1 MANAPEVARAVVTIT
16 PVMEGAQK
24 EIATQL
30 GAVSEDAG
38 SKAGK
43 KAGSSFT
50 SFMGSAIKAGIGT
63 IGAAVTAV
71 TAATASVVGT
81 TVATSKTLVESAKAV
96 SEYGDEIDKT
106 SQKLGLS
113 KQAYQEWDYVMHLA
127 GTEMSSMTTGLKTLT
142 NKLDDAK
149 NGSEDA
155 VAMFDKLGISMEDIN
170 SMSREELFAKT
181 IAGFQGMADST
192 ERAALANDLFGKS
205 GQNLTPLFNQSAEA
219 TQALIKEAH
228 EYGMIMSDDAVNAS
242 AAFQDSLTKMENTI
256 AGVKNS
262 MIGDLLPSLTMV
274 TDGLAKVFKGDM
286 SGADMMAEGIKSII
300 NGLTN
305 AIPTIIS
312 TMTTIITTV
321 GQMLPDLLNV
331 LVKAIVID
339 AGPQLASGIL
349 GVLPTLL
356 GAVYSLLTEVS
367 ANLGNLIFPILDA
380 LPTLIL
386 QIATSI
392 ATYWPQIYS
401 GIVQLMDQVVDHM
414 PEINEKFL
422 AILPELIQLTVQGL
436 TDTLPILIEG
446 FTLLFIGLA
455 AAVPQMAVALIDA
468 GPEITKAL
476 ITGVT
481 TSWPQFET
489 GMKELF
495 DRIKDTIEE
504 ALASYNEKMK
514 SGATKLGTVF
524 YNQLRIIVPKVT
536 AVLNQILAKIGVWAN
551 NLITKGRLAATK
563 FNEVVHQTLSL
574 LPPKVVEIGTQLV
587 EGLWNGIENKTE
599 WLKSQ
604 IQTFCETALDAIKA
618 FFKIE
623 SPSKVMRDEVGTML
637 AEGMALGITK
647 NLDPID
653 SALDKVE
660 GLFANRF
667 DYNLALAGE
676 TPSMGLKNNIFNN
689 TITVNGATDP
699 EAWAEGFVRT
709 LNRQARM
716 A

>member
-81 TVATSKTLVESAKAV
+81 TVAASKTLVESAKAV

-181 IAGFQGMADST
+181 IAGFQRMADST

-205 GQNLTPLFNQSAEA
+205 GQNLTPLFNQSAKA
-219 TQALIKEAH
+219 TQDLIKEAH

-321 GQMLPDLLNV
+321 AQMLPELLTV
-331 LVKAIVID
+331 LVTAIID
-339 AGPQLASGIL
+339 VMPQLTDGIL

-356 GAVYSLLTEVS
+356 DAIYRLLTEVS
-367 ANLGNLIFPILDA
+367 SNLGNLISPIIDA

-414 PEINEKFL
+414 PEINEKFV
-422 AILPELIQLTVQGL
+422 AILPELIQLIVQGL
-436 TDTLPILIEG
+436 TNTLPILIEG

-468 GPEITKAL
+468 GPEIVKAL

-524 YNQLRIIVPKVT
+524 YNTLRIIVPKVA

-623 SPSKVMRDEVGTML
+623 SPSKVMRDEVGNML
-637 AEGMALGITK
+637 AEGIALGITE
-647 NLDPID
+647 NTDPID

-667 DYNLALAGE
+667 DYNLALAGDN
-676 TPSMGLKNNIFNN
+676 PSMGLKNNIFNN

>member
-50 SFMGSAIKAGIGT
+50 SFMGSAIQAGIGA

-71 TAATASVVGT
+71 TAATATAVGT
-81 TVATSKTLVESAKAV
+81 TVSASKALVESAKAV

-155 VAMFDKLGISMEDIN
+155 VAMFDKLGITMDDIN
-170 SMSREELFAKT
+170 SMSREDLFAKT

-219 TQALIKEAH
+219 TQALIDEAH
-228 EYGMIMSDDAVNAS
+228 EYGMIMSDDAVSAS

-286 SGADMMAEGIKSII
+286 SGADMMAEGIKSTIE
-300 NGLTN
+300 GLTN

-321 GQMLPDLLNV
+321 AQKLPELLTT
-331 LVKAIVID
+331 LVTAIID
-339 AGPQLASGIL
+339 VMPQLTDGIL
-349 GVLPTLL
+349 GMLPTLL
-356 GAVYSLLTEVS
+356 ETIYSLLTEVS
-367 ANLGNLIFPILDA
+367 SNLGNLISPIIDA
-380 LPTLIL
+380 LPALIL
-386 QIATSI
+386 QIAT
-392 ATYWPQIYS
+392 AMDAYRPQFLA
-401 GIVQLMDQVVDHM
+401 GIVQLIDAIVDDM
-414 PEINEKFL
+414 PEILDKFV
-422 AILPELIQLTVQGL
+422 AILPDLIQLLVTGL
-436 TDTLPILIEG
+436 MDCLPILIEG
-446 FTLLFIGLA
+446 FTLLFIALA
-455 AAVPQMAVALIDA
+455 AQTPQMAVALFDA
-468 GPEITKAL
+468 APEIVQAL
-476 ITGVT
+476 LDGVT

-504 ALASYNEKMK
+504 SFASYTEKMK
-514 SGATKLGTVF
+514 SGATKLSTAF
-524 YNQLRIIVPKVT
+524 LNQMKVIVPKV
-536 AVLNQILAKIGVWAN
+536 AAILNQILAKIGVWAN

-563 FNEVVHQTLSL
+563 FNEVVHQVLSL

-623 SPSKVMRDEVGTML
+623 SPSKVMRDEVGSML
-637 AEGMALGITK
+637 AEGIALGITE
-647 NLDPID
+647 NTDPID

-667 DYNLALAGE
+667 DYSLALAGDN
-676 TPSMGLKNNIFNN
+676 PSMGLKNNIFNN

>member
-81 TVATSKTLVESAKAV
+81 TVAASKTLVESAKAV

-155 VAMFDKLGISMEDIN
+155 LAMFDKLGITMDDIS
-170 SMSREELFAKT
+170 SMSREDLFAKT

-219 TQALIKEAH
+219 TQALIAEAH
-228 EYGMIMSDDAVNAS
+228 EYGMIMSDDAVSAS

-300 NGLTN
+300 SGLTS

-321 GQMLPDLLNV
+321 AQMLPELLTV
-331 LVKAIVID
+331 LVTAIID
-339 AGPQLASGIL
+339 VMPQLTNGIL
-349 GVLPTLL
+349 GVLPSLL
-356 GAVYSLLTEVS
+356 EAVYRLLTEVS
-367 ANLGNLIFPILDA
+367 ANLGNLISPIIDA

-392 ATYWPQIYS
+392 ATYWPQIYA

-414 PEINEKFL
+414 PEINEKFV
-422 AILPELIQLTVQGL
+422 AILPELIQLIVQGL

-481 TSWPQFET
+481 TSWPQFEI

-504 ALASYNEKMK
+504 ALASYTEKMK

-524 YNQLRIIVPKVT
+524 YNTLRIIVPKVS
-536 AVLNQILAKIGVWAN
+536 AVLNQIIAKIGVWAN
-551 NLITKGRLAATK
+551 NLITKGRLATTK

-637 AEGMALGITK
+637 AEGIALGITE
-647 NLDPID
+647 NTDPID

-667 DYNLALAGE
+667 DYNLALAGDN
-676 TPSMGLKNNIFNN
+676 PSMGLKNNIFNN

>member
-30 GAVSEDAG
+30 GAVSENAG

-50 SFMGSAIKAGIGT
+50 SFMGSAIQAGIGA

-71 TAATASVVGT
+71 TAATATAVGT
-81 TVATSKTLVESAKAV
+81 TVSASKALVESAKAV

-155 VAMFDKLGISMEDIN
+155 VAMFDKLGISIEDIN

-205 GQNLTPLFNQSAEA
+205 GQNLTPLFNQSAKE

-228 EYGMIMSDDAVNAS
+228 EYGMIMSDDAVSAS

-262 MIGDLLPSLTMV
+262 MIGDLPPSLTMV

-286 SGADMMAEGIKSII
+286 SGADMMAEGINSTIE
-300 NGLTN
+300 GLTN

-321 GQMLPDLLNV
+321 AQKLPELLTT
-331 LVKAIVID
+331 LVTAIID
-339 AGPQLASGIL
+339 VMPQFTDGIL
-349 GVLPTLL
+349 GMLPTLL
-356 GAVYSLLTEVS
+356 ETIYSLLTEVS
-367 ANLGNLIFPILDA
+367 SNLGNLISPIIDA
-380 LPTLIL
+380 LPALIL
-386 QIATSI
+386 QIAT
-392 ATYWPQIYS
+392 AMDAYRPQFLA
-401 GIVQLMDQVVDHM
+401 GIVQLIDAIVDDM
-414 PEINEKFL
+414 PEILDKFV
-422 AILPELIQLTVQGL
+422 AILPDLIQLLVTGL
-436 TDTLPILIEG
+436 MDCLPILIEG
-446 FTLLFIGLA
+446 FTLLFIALA
-455 AAVPQMAVALIDA
+455 AQTPQMAVALFDA
-468 GPEITKAL
+468 APEIVQAL
-476 ITGVT
+476 LDGVT
-481 TSWPQFET
+481 TAWPQFET

-504 ALASYNEKMK
+504 SFASYTEKMK
-514 SGATKLGTVF
+514 SGATKLGTAF
-524 YNQLRIIVPKVT
+524 LNQMKVIVPKVS
-536 AVLNQILAKIGVWAN
+536 AILNQILAKIGVWAN

-563 FNEVVHQTLSL
+563 FNEVVHQVLSL

-637 AEGMALGITK
+637 AEGIALGITK
-647 NLDPID
+647 DMNSID

-667 DYNLALAGE
+667 DYNLALAGDN
-676 TPSMGLKNNIFNN
+676 PSMGLKNNIINN

>member
-81 TVATSKTLVESAKAV
+81 TVAASKTLVESAKAV

-113 KQAYQEWDYVMHLA
+113 KQAYQEWDYVMHLS

-155 VAMFDKLGISMEDIN
+155 LTMFDKLGITMDDIS
-170 SMSREELFAKT
+170 SMSREDLFAKT

-219 TQALIKEAH
+219 TQALIAEAH
-228 EYGMIMSDDAVNAS
+228 EYGMIMSDDAVSAS
-242 AAFQDSLTKMENTI
+242 AAFNDSLKKMENTI

-300 NGLTN
+300 EGLTN
-305 AIPTIIS
+305 TTPAIIS

-321 GQMLPDLLNV
+321 AQMLPELLTV
-331 LVKAIVID
+331 FVTAIID
-339 AGPQLASGIL
+339 VMPQLTNGIL
-349 GVLPTLL
+349 GVLPSLL
-356 GAVYSLLTEVS
+356 EAVYRLLTEVS
-367 ANLGNLIFPILDA
+367 ANLGNLISPIIDA

-392 ATYWPQIYS
+392 ATYWPQVYS

-414 PEINEKFL
+414 PEINEKFV
-422 AILPELIQLTVQGL
+422 AILPELIQLIVQGL

-446 FTLLFIGLA
+446 VTLLFIGLV

-476 ITGVT
+476 IDGVT

-504 ALASYNEKMK
+504 ALTSYTEKMK

-524 YNQLRIIVPKVT
+524 YNQLRIIVPKVA

-551 NLITKGRLAATK
+551 NLIIKGRLAATK

-599 WLKSQ
+599 WLKAQ

-637 AEGMALGITK
+637 AEGIALGITK
-647 NLDPID
+647 DMNSID

-660 GLFANRF
+660 GIFANRF
-667 DYNLALAGE
+667 DYNLALAGDN
-676 TPSMGLKNNIFNN
+676 PSMGLKNNIFNN

>member
-81 TVATSKTLVESAKAV
+81 TVAASKTLVESAKAV

-155 VAMFDKLGISMEDIN
+155 LAMFDKLGITMDDI
-170 SMSREELFAKT
+170 SSLSREDLFAKT

-219 TQALIKEAH
+219 TQELIKEAH
-228 EYGMIMSDDAVNAS
+228 EYGMIMSDDAVSAS

-256 AGVKNS
+256 AGVKNN

-300 NGLTN
+300 EGLTN

-321 GQMLPDLLNV
+321 VQMLPELLTV
-331 LVKAIVID
+331 LVTAIID
-339 AGPQLASGIL
+339 VMPQLADGII

-356 GAVYSLLTEVS
+356 EAVYRLLTEVS
-367 ANLGNLIFPILDA
+367 SNLGNLISPIIDA

-386 QIATSI
+386 QIAASI
-392 ATYWPQIYS
+392 ATYWPQVYS
-401 GIVQLMDQVVDHM
+401 GIVQLMDQVIDHM
-414 PEINEKFL
+414 PEINEKFV
-422 AILPELIQLTVQGL
+422 AILPELIQLIVQGL
-436 TDTLPILIEG
+436 TGTLPILIEG
-446 FTLLFIGLA
+446 VTLLFIGLA

-468 GPEITKAL
+468 GPEIVKAL

-481 TSWPQFET
+481 AAWPQFET

-495 DRIKDTIEE
+495 DRVKDTIEE
-504 ALASYNEKMK
+504 ALASYTEKMK

-524 YNQLRIIVPKVT
+524 YNTLRIIVPKVA

-563 FNEVVHQTLSL
+563 FNEIVRQTLSL

-604 IQTFCETALDAIKA
+604 IQGFCETALDAIKA

-623 SPSKVMRDEVGTML
+623 SPSKVMEDEVGAML
-637 AEGMALGITK
+637 PPGIALGITK

-667 DYNLALAGE
+667 DYNLALAGDN
-676 TPSMGLKNNIFNN
+676 PSMGLKNNIFNN

>member
-43 KAGSSFT
+43 KAGNSFT
-50 SFMGSAIKAGIGT
+50 SFMGSAIKVGIGS
-63 IGAAVTAV
+63 IGAAVTAA
-71 TAATASVVGT
+71 TAAAASVVGT
-81 TVATSKTLVESAKAV
+81 TVAASKTLVESAKAV

-113 KQAYQEWDYVMHLA
+113 KQAYQEWDYVLNLA

-155 VAMFDKLGISMEDIN
+155 VAMFEKLGISMEDIN

-205 GQNLTPLFNQSAEA
+205 GQNLTPLFNQSTEA
-219 TQALIKEAH
+219 TRALIEEAH

-242 AAFQDSLTKMENTI
+242 AAFQDSLKKMENTI

-262 MIGDLLPSLTMV
+262 MVGDLLPSLTMV

-300 NGLTN
+300 EGLTN
-305 AIPTIIS
+305 SIPTIIS

-321 GQMLPDLLNV
+321 AQMLPELLTV
-331 LVKAIVID
+331 LVTAIID
-339 AGPQLASGIL
+339 VMPQLADGIL

-356 GAVYSLLTEVS
+356 EAIYRLLTEVS
-367 ANLGNLIFPILDA
+367 SNLGNLISPIIDA

-386 QIATSI
+386 QIATAM
-392 ATYWPQIYS
+392 ATYWPQFYA
-401 GIVQLMDQVVDHM
+401 GIVQLMDEVVDHM
-414 PEINEKFL
+414 PEINDKFV
-422 AILPELIQLTVQGL
+422 AILPELIQLVVKGL

-455 AAVPQMAVALIDA
+455 AAIPQMSVALLDA
-468 GPEITKAL
+468 APEITKAL

-504 ALASYNEKMK
+504 ACASYAEKMK
-514 SGATKLGTVF
+514 IGATKLGTVF
-524 YNQLRIIVPKVT
+524 LNQMRIIVPKVA

-551 NLITKGRLAATK
+551 NLIAKGRLAATK
-563 FNEVVHQTLSL
+563 FNEVVYQVLSL
-574 LPPKVVEIGTQLV
+574 LPPKVVEIGTKVV
-587 EGLWNGIENKTE
+587 EGLWNGIENKTD
-599 WLKSQ
+599 WLIAQ
-604 IQTFCETALDAIKA
+604 IKTFCETALDAIKA

-623 SPSKVMRDEVGTML
+623 SPSKVMRDEVGAML
-637 AEGMALGITK
+637 TEGMAQGIIK
-647 NLDPID
+647 NMDPID

-660 GLFANRF
+660 GLFGNRF
-667 DYNLALAGE
+667 DYNLALAGDN
-676 TPSMGLKNNIFNN
+676 PSVGLKNNIFNN

>member
-81 TVATSKTLVESAKAV
+81 TVAASKTLVESAKAV

-142 NKLDDAK
+142 NKLDDAR
-149 NGSEDA
+149 NGSEDSL
-155 VAMFDKLGISMEDIN
+155 AMFDKLGISMDDIS
-170 SMSREELFAKT
+170 SMSREDLFAKT

-219 TQALIKEAH
+219 TQELIKEAH

-321 GQMLPDLLNV
+321 AQMLPELLTV
-331 LVKAIVID
+331 LVTAIID
-339 AGPQLASGIL
+339 VMPQLTDGIL

-356 GAVYSLLTEVS
+356 DAVYRLLTEVS
-367 ANLGNLIFPILDA
+367 ANLGNLISPIIDA

-386 QIATSI
+386 QIAASI
-392 ATYWPQIYS
+392 ATYWPQVYS

-414 PEINEKFL
+414 PEINEKFV
-422 AILPELIQLTVQGL
+422 AILPELIQLIVQGL

-446 FTLLFIGLA
+446 VTLLFIGLA

-468 GPEITKAL
+468 GPEIVKAL

-524 YNQLRIIVPKVT
+524 YNTLRIIVPKVA

-623 SPSKVMRDEVGTML
+623 SPSKVMRDEVGNML
-637 AEGMALGITK
+637 AEGIALGITE
-647 NLDPID
+647 NTDPID

-667 DYNLALAGE
+667 DYNLVLAGDN
-676 TPSMGLKNNIFNN
+676 PSMGLKNNIFNN

>member
-30 GAVSEDAG
+30 GAVSEEAG

-43 KAGSSFT
+43 KAGNSFT
-50 SFMGSAIKAGIGT
+50 SFMGSAIKLGIGS

-71 TAATASVVGT
+71 TTAATAVVGT
-81 TVATSKTLVESAKAV
+81 AVAAGKTLVDSAKAV

-113 KQAYQEWDYVMHLA
+113 KKAYQEWDYVMHLS

-228 EYGMIMSDDAVNAS
+228 EYGMIMSDDAVSAS
-242 AAFQDSLTKMENTI
+242 AAFQDSLRKMENTI

-300 NGLTN
+300 EGLTN

-321 GQMLPDLLNV
+321 AQMLPELLTV
-331 LVKAIVID
+331 LVTAIID
-339 AGPQLASGIL
+339 VMPQLANGIL
-349 GVLPTLL
+349 GVLPVLL
-356 GAVYSLLTEVS
+356 EAVYKLLTEVS
-367 ANLGNLIFPILDA
+367 TNLGNLISPIIDA

-386 QIATSI
+386 QIATAM
-392 ATYWPQIYS
+392 ATYWPQFYA
-401 GIVQLMDQVVDHM
+401 GIVQLMDEVVDHM
-414 PEINEKFL
+414 PEINDKFV
-422 AILPELIQLTVQGL
+422 AILPELIQLIVKGL
-436 TDTLPILIEG
+436 TDTLPLLIEG

-455 AAVPQMAVALIDA
+455 AAIPQMSVALLDSAPEIVKALID
-468 GPEITKAL
+468 
-476 ITGVT
+476 GVT

-495 DRIKDTIEE
+495 DRLKDTIEE
-504 ALASYNEKMK
+504 ALTSYADKMK
-514 SGATKLGTVF
+514 IGATKLGFVF
-524 YNQLRIIVPKVT
+524 LNQMKIIVPKVA

-551 NLITKGRLAATK
+551 TLVAKGRLAATK
-563 FNEVVHQTLSL
+563 FNEVVHQVLSL

-667 DYNLALAGE
+667 DYNLALAGDN
-676 TPSMGLKNNIFNN
+676 PSMGLKNNIFNN

>member
-1 MANAPEVARAVVTIT
+1 MENAPEVARAVVTIT

-30 GAVSEDAG
+30 GAISEDAG
-38 SKAGK
+38 GKAGK
-43 KAGSSFT
+43 KAGNSFT
-50 SFMGSAIKAGIGT
+50 SFMGSAIKVGIGS

-71 TAATASVVGT
+71 TTAATAVVGT
-81 TVATSKTLVESAKAV
+81 TVAASKTLVESAKAV

-127 GTEMSSMTTGLKTLT
+127 GTKMSSMTTGLKTLT

-155 VAMFDKLGISMEDIN
+155 VAMFDKLGISMDDIN

-205 GQNLTPLFNQSAEA
+205 GQNLAPLFNQSAEA

-228 EYGMIMSDDAVNAS
+228 EYGMIMSDDAVSAS

-321 GQMLPDLLNV
+321 AQMLPELLTI
-331 LVKAIVID
+331 LVTAIID
-339 AGPQLASGIL
+339 VMPQLTDGII

-356 GAVYSLLTEVS
+356 DAIYRLLTEVS
-367 ANLGNLIFPILDA
+367 SNLGNLISPIIDA

-386 QIATSI
+386 QIAASI
-392 ATYWPQIYS
+392 ATYWPQFYS

-414 PEINEKFL
+414 PEINEKFV
-422 AILPELIQLTVQGL
+422 AILPELIQLIVQGL

-455 AAVPQMAVALIDA
+455 AAIPQMSVALLDSA
-468 GPEITKAL
+468 PEIVNAL

-481 TSWPQFET
+481 TAWPQFET

-504 ALASYNEKMK
+504 ALTSYTDKMK
-514 SGATKLGTVF
+514 IGAIKLGTVF
-524 YNQLRIIVPKVT
+524 LNQMRVIVPKV
-536 AVLNQILAKIGVWAN
+536 AAILNQIIAKIGVWAN

-623 SPSKVMRDEVGTML
+623 SPSKVMRDEVGAML
-637 AEGMALGITK
+637 TEGMAQGITK
-647 NLDPID
+647 NMDPID

-667 DYNLALAGE
+667 DYNLALAGDN
-676 TPSMGLKNNIFNN
+676 PSVGLKNNIFNN

>member
-50 SFMGSAIKAGIGT
+50 SSMGSAIQVGIGV
-63 IGAAVTAV
+63 IGTAVTAV
-71 TAATASVVGT
+71 TTAATAVVGT
-81 TVATSKTLVESAKAV
+81 AVAAGGALVDSAKAV

-113 KQAYQEWDYVMHLA
+113 KEAYQEWDYVMHLA

-155 VAMFDKLGISMEDIN
+155 VAMFDKLGISMDDIN
-170 SMSREELFAKT
+170 SMSREDLFAKT

-205 GQNLTPLFNQSAEA
+205 GQNLTPLFNQSAKD
-219 TQALIKEAH
+219 TQALIDEAH
-228 EYGMIMSDDAVNAS
+228 EYGMIMSDEAVSAS

-300 NGLTN
+300 ENLTN

-321 GQMLPDLLNV
+321 AQKLPELLTV
-331 LVKAIVID
+331 LVTAIID
-339 AGPQLASGIL
+339 VLPQLADGIL
-349 GVLPTLL
+349 GVLPLIL
-356 GAVYSLLTEVS
+356 DAVGKILTEVA
-367 ANLGNLIFPILDA
+367 ANLGNFIFPIIDA

-386 QIATSI
+386 QIAT
-392 ATYWPQIYS
+392 ALVTYWPQIYS
-401 GIVQLMDQVVDHM
+401 GIVQLMDQVIDHM
-414 PEINEKFL
+414 PEISDKFV
-422 AILPELIQLTVQGL
+422 AILPDLIQLMVKGL
-436 TDTLPILIEG
+436 TDCLPIMIEG
-446 FTLLFIGLA
+446 YTLLFIGVA
-455 AAVPQMAVALIDA
+455 AQMPQICVTLFDA
-468 GPEITKAL
+468 APEIVKAL
-476 ITGVT
+476 LDGVK
-481 TSWPQFET
+481 TSWPEFVT

-495 DRIKDTIEE
+495 DRLKDTIDE
-504 ALASYNEKMK
+504 SIKSFSDKMVI
-514 SGATKLGTVF
+514 GTMKLGNAF
-524 YNQLRIIVPKVT
+524 LNQMKVIVPKVS
-536 AVLNQILAKIGVWAN
+536 AILNQILAKIGIWAN

-563 FNEVVHQTLSL
+563 FNEVVHQVLSL

-604 IQTFCETALDAIKA
+604 IKTFCETALDAIKA

-623 SPSKVMRDEVGTML
+623 SPSKVMRDEVGNML
-637 AEGMALGITK
+637 IEGMAQGITK
-647 NLDPID
+647 NMDSID

-667 DYNLALAGE
+667 DYNLALAGDN
-676 TPSMGLKNNIFNN
+676 PSMGLKNNIFNN

-716 A
+716 T

>member
-30 GAVSEDAG
+30 GAVSDDAG

-43 KAGSSFT
+43 KAGSSFA
-50 SFMGSAIKAGIGT
+50 SSMGSAIQMGIGT

-71 TAATASVVGT
+71 ATAATAVVGT
-81 TVATSKTLVESAKAV
+81 AVAAGGALVDSAKAV

-113 KQAYQEWDYVMHLA
+113 KEAYQEWDYVMHLA
-127 GTEMSSMTTGLKTLT
+127 GTEMSSMSTGLKTLT

-149 NGSEDA
+149 SGSEDA

-181 IAGFQGMADST
+181 IAGFQGMTDST

-205 GQNLTPLFNQSAEA
+205 GQNLTPLFNQSAKA
-219 TQALIKEAH
+219 TQDLIKEAH
-228 EYGMIMSDDAVNAS
+228 EYGMIMSDDAVSAS
-242 AAFQDSLTKMENTI
+242 AAFQDSLRKMENTL

-300 NGLTN
+300 EGLTN

-312 TMTTIITTV
+312 TVTTIITTV
-321 GQMLPDLLNV
+321 AQMLPELLTV
-331 LVKAIVID
+331 LVTAIID
-339 AGPQLASGIL
+339 VMPQLADGIL
-349 GVLPTLL
+349 GVLPLIL
-356 GAVYSLLTEVS
+356 DAVGKILTEVA
-367 ANLGNLIFPILDA
+367 ANLGNFISPIIDA

-386 QIATSI
+386 QIATALI
-392 ATYWPQIYS
+392 TYWPQIYS
-401 GIVQLMDQVVDHM
+401 GIVRLMDQVIDHM
-414 PEINEKFL
+414 PEISDKFV
-422 AILPELIQLTVQGL
+422 AILPDLIQLMVKGL
-436 TDTLPILIEG
+436 TDCLPIMIEG
-446 FTLLFIGLA
+446 YTLLYIGLA
-455 AAVPQMAVALIDA
+455 AQMPQICVALFDAAPEIVKALID
-468 GPEITKAL
+468 
-476 ITGVT
+476 GVT
-481 TSWPQFET
+481 TAWPQFVT
-489 GMKELF
+489 GMKEMF
-495 DRIKDTIEE
+495 DRLIDTINE
-504 ALASYNEKMK
+504 AIMSLSEKTVIGFM
-514 SGATKLGTVF
+514 KLGTVVL
-524 YNQLRIIVPKVT
+524 NQMKVLVPKV
-536 AVLNQILAKIGVWAN
+536 AAILNQILAKIGVWAN

-563 FNEVVHQTLSL
+563 FNEIVHQTLSL
-574 LPPKVVEIGTQLV
+574 LPPKVVEIGTKLV

-637 AEGMALGITK
+637 AEGIALGITK
-647 NLDPID
+647 NMDPID

-667 DYNLALAGE
+667 DYNLALAGDN
-676 TPSMGLKNNIFNN
+676 PSMGLKNNIFNN

>member
-1 MANAPEVARAVVTIT
+1 MAGNAPEVARAVVTIT

-38 SKAGK
+38 GKAGK
-43 KAGSSFT
+43 KAGNSFT
-50 SFMGSAIKAGIGT
+50 SFMGSAIKLGIGS

-71 TAATASVVGT
+71 TTAATAVVGT
-81 TVATSKTLVESAKAV
+81 TVAASKTLVESAKAV

-113 KQAYQEWDYVMHLA
+113 KEAYQEWDYVMKLS

-149 NGSEDA
+149 SGSEDA
-155 VAMFDKLGISMEDIN
+155 QAMFEKLGISMEDIN
-170 SMSREELFAKT
+170 SMSREDLFAKT

-205 GQNLTPLFNQSAEA
+205 GQNLTPLFNQSAED

-228 EYGMIMSDDAVNAS
+228 EYGMIMSDDAVKAS
-242 AAFQDSLTKMENTI
+242 TDFQDSLLKMENTI
-256 AGVKNS
+256 AGVKSS
-262 MIGDLLPSLTMV
+262 MVGELLPSLTMV

-300 NGLTN
+300 EGLTN
-305 AIPTIIS
+305 TIPTIIS
-312 TMTTIITTV
+312 TLTTIITTV
-321 GQMLPDLLNV
+321 AQMLPELLTV
-331 LVKAIVID
+331 LVTAIID
-339 AGPQLASGIL
+339 VMPQLANGIL
-349 GVLPTLL
+349 GVLPVLL
-356 GAVYSLLTEVS
+356 EAIYKLLTEVS
-367 ANLGNLIFPILDA
+367 TNLGNLISPIIDA

-386 QIATSI
+386 QIATAM
-392 ATYWPQIYS
+392 ATYWPQFYS
-401 GIVQLMDQVVDHM
+401 GIVQLMDEVVDHM
-414 PEINEKFL
+414 PEINEKFV
-422 AILPELIQLTVQGL
+422 AILPELIQLIVKGL
-436 TDTLPILIEG
+436 TDTLPLLIEG

-455 AAVPQMAVALIDA
+455 AAIPQMSVALLDSAPEIVKALID
-468 GPEITKAL
+468 
-476 ITGVT
+476 GVT
-481 TSWPQFET
+481 AAWPQFTT

-495 DRIKDTIEE
+495 DRIKDTIDE
-504 ALASYNEKMK
+504 ALTSYADKMK
-514 SGATKLGTVF
+514 IGATKLGFVF
-524 YNQLRIIVPKVT
+524 LNQMKIIVPKV
-536 AVLNQILAKIGVWAN
+536 AAILNQIIAKIGVWAN
-551 NLITKGRLAATK
+551 TLVTKGRLAATK
-563 FNEVVHQTLSL
+563 FNEVVYQVLSL
-574 LPPKVVEIGTQLV
+574 LPPKVVEIGTKVV

-599 WLKSQ
+599 WLKTQ
-604 IQTFCETALDAIKA
+604 IQSFCETALDAIKS

-623 SPSKVMRDEVGTML
+623 SPSKVMRDEVGNML
-637 AEGMALGITK
+637 VEGMAQGITK
-647 NLDPID
+647 NMDPID

-667 DYNLALAGE
+667 DYNLALAGDN
-676 TPSMGLKNNIFNN
+676 PSLGLKSNIFNN

>member
-30 GAVSEDAG
+30 GAVSDDAG

-63 IGAAVTAV
+63 IGSAVTAV
-71 TAATASVVGT
+71 TTAATTVVGT
-81 TVATSKTLVESAKAV
+81 TVAASKTLVDSAKAV

-127 GTEMSSMTTGLKTLT
+127 GTEMSSMSTGLKTLT

-155 VAMFDKLGISMEDIN
+155 QAMFDKLGISMDDIS

-219 TQALIKEAH
+219 TQELIKEAH

-242 AAFQDSLTKMENTI
+242 AVFQDSLTKMENTI

-300 NGLTN
+300 EGLTN

-321 GQMLPDLLNV
+321 AQMLPELLTV
-331 LVKAIVID
+331 LVTAIID
-339 AGPQLASGIL
+339 VMPQLTDGIL

-356 GAVYSLLTEVS
+356 EAVYRLLTEVS
-367 ANLGNLIFPILDA
+367 TNLGNLISPIIDA

-386 QIATSI
+386 QIATAI
-392 ATYWPQIYS
+392 ATYWPQIYA

-414 PEINEKFL
+414 PEINDKFV
-422 AILPELIQLTVQGL
+422 AILPELIQLIVKGL

-455 AAVPQMAVALIDA
+455 AAIPQMSVALLDA
-468 GPEITKAL
+468 APEITKAL

-504 ALASYNEKMK
+504 ACTSYADKMK
-514 SGATKLGTVF
+514 IGATKLGTVF
-524 YNQLRIIVPKVT
+524 LNQMRIIVPKVA

-563 FNEVVHQTLSL
+563 FNEIVHQTLSL
-574 LPPKVVEIGTQLV
+574 LPPKVVEIGTKIV

-599 WLKSQ
+599 WLKAQ

-647 NLDPID
+647 NMDPID

-667 DYNLALAGE
+667 DYNLALAGDN
-676 TPSMGLKNNIFNN
+676 PSMGLKNNIFNN

>member
-1 MANAPEVARAVVTIT
+1 MTNAPEVARAVVTIT

-81 TVATSKTLVESAKAV
+81 TVAASKTLVESAKAV

-127 GTEMSSMTTGLKTLT
+127 GTEMSSMSTGLKTLT

-155 VAMFDKLGISMEDIN
+155 VAMFDKLGISMDDIS
-170 SMSREELFAKT
+170 SMSREDLFAKT
-181 IAGFQGMADST
+181 ISGFQGMADST

-205 GQNLTPLFNQSAEA
+205 GQNLAPLFNQSAKA
-219 TQALIKEAH
+219 TQELIKEAH
-228 EYGMIMSDDAVNAS
+228 EYGMIMSDDAVSAS

-321 GQMLPDLLNV
+321 AQMLPELLTV
-331 LVKAIVID
+331 LVTAIID
-339 AGPQLASGIL
+339 VMPQLTNGIL

-356 GAVYSLLTEVS
+356 DAIYRLLTEVS
-367 ANLGNLIFPILDA
+367 SNLGNLISPIIDA

-401 GIVQLMDQVVDHM
+401 GIVQLMDQIIDHM
-414 PEINEKFL
+414 PEINEKFV
-422 AILPELIQLTVQGL
+422 AILPELIQLIVQGL

-476 ITGVT
+476 IDGVT

-524 YNQLRIIVPKVT
+524 YNTLRIIVPKVA

-637 AEGMALGITK
+637 AEGIALGITE
-647 NLDPID
+647 NTDPID

-667 DYNLALAGE
+667 DYNLALAGDN
-676 TPSMGLKNNIFNN
+676 PSMGLKNNIFNN